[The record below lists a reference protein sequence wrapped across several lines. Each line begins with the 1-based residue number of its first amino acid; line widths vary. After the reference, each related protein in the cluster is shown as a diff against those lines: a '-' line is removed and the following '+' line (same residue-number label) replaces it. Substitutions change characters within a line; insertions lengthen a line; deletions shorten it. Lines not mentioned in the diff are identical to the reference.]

1 MGLIVFGDSAFRD
14 RGIAGVGIP
23 GYTGAQGY
31 TPSEIPTAVGARYFL
46 PSPDYDDETDQA
58 KPDAQGNKWDGGI
71 PVYQQRVY
79 AAAKKYGEERG
90 LSTSEIDAIK
100 PRKVA

>member
-14 RGIAGVGIP
+14 RGLYGMGIP

-31 TPSEIPTAVGARYFL
+31 QPSEIPTAVGARMFL
-46 PSPDYDDETDQA
+46 PDPDFDETTDKP
-58 KPDAQGNKWDGGI
+58 KPDAQGNKWDGGT

-79 AAAKKYGEERG
+79 AAAKSLPGTRK
-90 LSTSEIDAIK
+90 LKSSQIDDLK
-100 PRKVA
+100 PRQVA